1 MENLVVDKPDCIIVH
16 AAANDITNDIISL
29 NSAKIIV
36 KTVKKTPQTYFG
48 KSDRYQYVENSPE
61 SFS

>member
-1 MENLVVDKPDCIIVH
+1 MENLVADKPDCIIVH

-36 KTVKKTPQTYFG
+36 KTVKK
-48 KSDRYQYVENSPE
+48 NSANI
-61 SFS
+61 FW